1 MNIEDCYTAYAR
13 CHYYLSV
20 KEANRPSIS
29 IGKERNECRV
39 GFIITN
45 AAVANTTKAAQQQ
58 PQPQQQ

>member
-39 GFIITN
+39 GFIVTN
-45 AAVANTTKAAQQQ
+45 EASANTTAANNQQQ
-58 PQPQQQ
+58 PQQQ